1 MKEPPPSTEVD
12 QRAVRILPRGC
23 YARDID
29 AILVRMTDD
38 IK

>member
-1 MKEPPPSTEVD
+1 LTSELFESLYRD
-12 QRAVRILPRGC
+12 R